1 MGGNT
6 KTMASE
12 ERFGYQWEKY
22 ASMHP
27 AYEAQFRN
35 WTGMGPGDFVG
46 KDVLDAGCGMG
57 RNSYWPLAWGAKS
70 VTAFDND
77 DRSLAS
83 ARAALA
89 EFQNVHV
96 ERHDISH
103 TPWKSEFDIVLCI
116 GVLHHL
122 RNPRLALQNFVRA
135 LRSGGTLVVWV
146 YSYEGNEWIV
156 RYVDPIRKA
165 LTSRLPLPFVYLLA
179 YVCSIPLYLF
189 VKTSRGPTQY
199 LRELSTFS
207 FSRIHNIV
215 FDQLIPEVANY
226 WTHDEV
232 RALADGLPFN
242 DVRVEHP
249 ANAMGWTLVARKI

>member
-1 MGGNT
+1 
-6 KTMASE
+6 MASE

-35 WTGMGPGDFVG
+35 WTDMGPDDFVD

-83 ARAALA
+83 TRAALA
-89 EFQNVHV
+89 EFKNVHI

-122 RNPRLALQNFVRA
+122 RNPRLALRNFVRA
-135 LRSGGTLVVWV
+135 LRPGGTLVVWV
-146 YSYEGNEWIV
+146 YSYEGNELKVPLIN
-156 RYVDPIRKA
+156 A
-165 LTSRLPLPFVYLLA
+165 LRLFTSWLPLQLVHVLSYLFS
-179 YVCSIPLYLF
+179 VPLYLLIHAG
-189 VKTSRGPTQY
+189 V
-199 LRELSTFS
+199 LRAPYYRQLSTFDFWYVHS
-207 FSRIHNIV
+207 IV
-215 FDQLIPEVANY
+215 FDQLIPAVANY
-226 WTHDEV
+226 WRKDEIETLAQGLGLSV
-232 RALADGLPFN
+232 RIERPKNG
-242 DVRVEHP
+242 
-249 ANAMGWTLVARKI
+249 MGWILTGIKQ